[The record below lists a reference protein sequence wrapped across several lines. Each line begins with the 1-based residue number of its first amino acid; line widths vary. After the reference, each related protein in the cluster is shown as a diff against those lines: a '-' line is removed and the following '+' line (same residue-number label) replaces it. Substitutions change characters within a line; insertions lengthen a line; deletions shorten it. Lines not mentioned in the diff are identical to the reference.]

1 MKFKNASP
9 LDIFFFTISDTFK
22 IFCKYPVLALPL
34 LISWIIYAYIAVY
47 FQFDFNTEGLTV
59 PIGLVLVFLIILIY
73 CILFS
78 IGSFIMLEMIEHIET
93 GKQPNF
99 FKALSD
105 TFIKNFIKALPI
117 MIVWAIIWFFVEV
130 IEALTRNKNRNDD
143 NDENSQEKSYK
154 NIAKTISGYQ
164 ELSLRTLTFDLIQ
177 SGVRMVVF
185 YIYPAIAW
193 EDETTLNAVKKG
205 FAGIKSNALN
215 FVTSFFTIEMVTYF
229 IFLPAVLMIWFADEF
244 NINYSE
250 LTWRLLIIY
259 IACSFA
265 YYLYL
270 QQMSAAILYMWNMKW
285 QKAVQDAIKEGR
297 EVPKLEDIK
306 RPDLLDD
313 IPDLLILK
321 K

>member
-1 MKFKNASP
+1 
-9 LDIFFFTISDTFK
+9 
-22 IFCKYPVLALPL
+22 
-34 LISWIIYAYIAVY
+34 
-47 FQFDFNTEGLTV
+47 
-59 PIGLVLVFLIILIY
+59 
-73 CILFS
+73 
-78 IGSFIMLEMIEHIET
+78 
-93 GKQPNF
+93 
-99 FKALSD
+99 
-105 TFIKNFIKALPI
+105 
-117 MIVWAIIWFFVEV
+117 
-130 IEALTRNKNRNDD
+130 
-143 NDENSQEKSYK
+143 
-154 NIAKTISGYQ
+154 
-164 ELSLRTLTFDLIQ
+164 
-177 SGVRMVVF
+177 MVVF

-229 IFLPAVLMIWFADEF
+229 IFLPAGLMIWFADEF

-285 QKAVQDAIKEGR
+285 QKAVQEAIKEGR

-313 IPDLLILK
+313 IQDLLILK

>member
-1 MKFKNASP
+1 MKYKNASP
-9 LDIFFFTISDTFK
+9 LDIFFFTLSDTFK
-22 IFCKYPVLALPL
+22 IFCKYPVMTLPL
-34 LISWIIYAYIAVY
+34 LICWIIYAYMTVY
-47 FQFDFNTEGLTV
+47 FHFDFGTEGLSFQ
-59 PIGLVLVFLIILIY
+59 IILGIIFLIILVY

-78 IGSFIMLEMIEHIET
+78 VGSFIMLEMIEHIET
-93 GKQPNF
+93 GNKPNF

-105 TFIKNFIKALPI
+105 TFSRNFIKAFPI
-117 MIVWAIIWFFVEV
+117 MLVWAIIWFVIEI
-130 IEALTRNKNRNDD
+130 IEALTRKKRNNNDD
-143 NDENSQEKSYK
+143 DSQEKSYI
-154 NIAKTISGYQ
+154 NIAKTISGYK
-164 ELSLRTLTFDLIQ
+164 ELTLGTLTLDLIK

-193 EDETTLNAVKKG
+193 ENQTTLNAIKKG
-205 FAGIKSNALN
+205 FAGIKNNALN
-215 FVTSFFTIEMVTYF
+215 FVTSFFTIEMASVF
-229 IFLPAVLMIWFADEF
+229 IFLPAGLMISFADVF

-250 LTWRLLIIY
+250 LTWKLLILY
-259 IACSFA
+259 IACAFA

-285 QKAVQDAIKEGR
+285 EKAVQEAIKEGR
-297 EVPKLEDIK
+297 EIPKLEDIK